1 MKEFLSRSPRFIP
14 AGLGLSFILLAG
26 QAWAALDYWDPQGT
40 TGSNPYTGNMS
51 GTWENNLWSTS
62 SSGSAT
68 PTAWVE
74 ASAAVFGVHTGFGT
88 PPFTV
93 TMNADH
99 NIAGVFDGPLT
110 PNSADVT
117 ITGTGHW
124 VLSNAQGFDTLNS
137 SDGSLGIVRINVPIV
152 DGNYIAGSTTG
163 QVVAEG
169 NGQLFLNAANTYS
182 GGNFGIGTGGTLLG
196 YASSGWSGIVNF
208 NNNQSFGSGSIAL
221 IRGTSASFGALVAQ
235 APGLV
240 IPNAV
245 DFSQASSSAPYLNL
259 VGSSRASGG
268 TTFSGPVNLGTNA
281 VSLGSSGF
289 ANLVTLSGVISGTG
303 GLNKF
308 GTSTLRLSGANTYTG
323 PTTIT
328 ADRLQLGRA
337 NAIASSSSLVMNGG
351 TLDLGGF
358 NQAMGSTTLSLQ
370 ANSVIDFT
378 AGQVELD
385 LANSAGV
392 TWAAGKLLN
401 LVSTDP
407 WNQSLDYLRVGT
419 SGAGLTAAQ
428 LSQIEFNGF
437 DLGAAGINPQGYIW
451 DTAQIPEPS
460 ALVLGLLG
468 TLGLMWNGRRRVA

>member
-1 MKEFLSRSPRFIP
+1 MKELLSRSPRFIP
-14 AGLGLSFILLAG
+14 AGLGLSFILLTG
-26 QAWAALDYWDPQGT
+26 QAWAGLDYWDPQGT
-40 TGSNPYTGNMS
+40 TGANPYTGSMS
-51 GTWENNLWSTS
+51 GTWENSLWSTS
-62 SSGSAT
+62 SAGSAT

-74 ASAAVFGVHTGFGT
+74 GNAAVFGVNTGFGT

-93 TMNADH
+93 TMNANH
-99 NIAGVFDGPLT
+99 NVAGIFDGPLN
-110 PNSADVT
+110 PNSCDVT
-117 ITGTGHW
+117 IAGTGHL
-124 VLSNAQGFDTLNS
+124 VLSGAQGFNIINA

-152 DGNYIAGSTTG
+152 DGNYVSGATTG
-163 QVVAEG
+163 QIVAQG
-169 NGQLFLNAANTYS
+169 NGQIFLNAANTYS
-182 GGNFGIGTGGTLLG
+182 GGNLGIGTGGTLLG
-196 YASSGWSGIVNF
+196 YASSSWNGVVNF

-221 IRGTSASFGALVAQ
+221 IRGTSTSFGALVAQ
-235 APGLV
+235 APGLL

-259 VGSSRASGG
+259 VGTSRGSGG

-289 ANLVTLSGVISGTG
+289 GNLVILSGAISGTG

-308 GTSTLRLSGANTYTG
+308 GPSTLRLSGANTYTG

-328 ADRLQLGRA
+328 TDRLQLGRA

-358 NQAMGSTTLSLQ
+358 NQAMASTTLSLQ

-385 LANSAGV
+385 LANSSGQA
-392 TWAAGKLLN
+392 WAAGKLLN
-401 LVSTDP
+401 LVTTDP
-407 WNQSLDYLRVGT
+407 WNLSLDYLRVGT
-419 SGAGLTAAQ
+419 SNSGLTAAQ
-428 LSQIEFNGF
+428 LAEIEFNGF
-437 DLGAAGINPQGYIW
+437 DLGAAAINGQGFIY

-460 ALVLGLLG
+460 ALVLSLLG
-468 TLGLMWNGRRRVA
+468 ALGVMWNSRRRTA